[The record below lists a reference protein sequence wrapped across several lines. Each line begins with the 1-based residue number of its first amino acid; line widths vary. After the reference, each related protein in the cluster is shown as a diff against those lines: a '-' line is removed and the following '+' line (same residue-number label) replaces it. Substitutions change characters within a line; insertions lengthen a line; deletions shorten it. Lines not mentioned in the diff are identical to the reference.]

1 MKTALTTD
9 WKLALFIVILAS
21 PLLLFSQP
29 LEVNNAPP
37 ITPDNLITNIF
48 LGEGVEVLNVQ
59 FQGSSASVGFF
70 QNGQDEVGL
79 DRGIV
84 MSTGFAVSAPGQ
96 IGVDASGSVQSSE
109 GASGVA
115 SDPDMEALANTADL
129 QDLVFDANGSITI
142 YRQSIPVNPGD
153 HLLFGRSSNADC
165 FGRVPDLVFVPTLF
179 ESGVITLRLTAQAG
193 NR

>member
-59 FQGSSASVGFF
+59 FQGSPASVGFF
-70 QNGQDEVGL
+70 
-79 DRGIV
+79 
-84 MSTGFAVSAPGQ
+84 
-96 IGVDASGSVQSSE
+96 
-109 GASGVA
+109 
-115 SDPDMEALANTADL
+115 
-129 QDLVFDANGSITI
+129 
-142 YRQSIPVNPGD
+142 
-153 HLLFGRSSNADC
+153 
-165 FGRVPDLVFVPTLF
+165 
-179 ESGVITLRLTAQAG
+179 
-193 NR
+193 